1 MANTKGDYKHK
12 FSSPIVHLPNLPLG
26 TSKYRLHLVED
37 SGCSGQ
43 LFSYHP
49 VGGFYHLNAFSTSA
63 GVA

>member
-37 SGCSGQ
+37 SGLSGKQ
-43 LFSYHP
+43 AEELLKMLWQMIQTMSKYALL
-49 VGGFYHLNAFSTSA
+49 Y
-63 GVA
+63 